1 MQFRCKS
8 RRKASVNDTL
18 TQKVKGLGFR
28 QDRFEFRARPTS
40 TFTTCPFRVYAK
52 RAAGLAHLFYA
63 KIGEMSLDTL
73 INLLPHHLSIFLQP
87 PRPEHGRPLRRGPLS
102 SSPLPPSPS
111 SIRAPHEFLSKY
123 WGPVGRRKPRNLIN
137 YVT

>member
-87 PRPEHGRPLRRGPLS
+87 PRSEHGRPLRRGPLS
-102 SSPLPPSPS
+102 SSPLPPSPPPS
-111 SIRAPHEFLSKY
+111 GHRMNFCPNIG
-123 WGPVGRRKPRNLIN
+123 GPSVVVSL
-137 YVT
+137 VT